1 MKDLWHPHSL
11 SVTTPPQG
19 HIPGSS
25 QSALQVDLDITMVK
39 PPRGTTEQGD
49 RGWHYPGPTCRA
61 GIGVSPHCS
70 WCLQAASSLTAC
82 PGEADPPPHSLLP
95 LLCRAPKLGVPAA
108 LRKPW
113 GEDPSPSSAELQR
126 FVLSP
131 RLSSEA
137 FSALPKP
144 KLILLQQLP
153 SCAAQRQPCC
163 LPAPSSPRGTG
174 AKPCLQPSPR
184 IPGDHPAPRRG
195 CSGLGFSAAC

>member
-1 MKDLWHPHSL
+1 MASSFPQCYNTSSGTHPWLQPECPAGRLEYHHGEN
-11 SVTTPPQG
+11 PQG
-19 HIPGSS
+19 NS
-25 QSALQVDLDITMVK
+25 
-39 PPRGTTEQGD
+39 
-49 RGWHYPGPTCRA
+49 RA
-61 GIGVSPHCS
+61 GGQGVALPRANVQSRDQGLPTLLLVLAGS
-70 WCLQAASSLTAC
+70 LQ
-82 PGEADPPPHSLLP
+82 PHSLLP

-108 LRKPW
+108 LRKPQ
-113 GEDPSPSSAELQR
+113 GEHPSTSSAELQR

-131 RLSSEA
+131 GLSSEA

-174 AKPCLQPSPR
+174 AKTCPQPSPH